1 MTRLVEGGGKMRGK
15 TDSGD
20 GTTGIEGGF
29 VDDELGR
36 SLHGTSNAD
45 SEG

>member
-1 MTRLVEGGGKMRGK
+1 MTN
-15 TDSGD
+15 SGD
-20 GTTGIEGGF
+20 CTTRIEVGF

-45 SEG
+45 SKGRKEMHVV